1 MKKRIIASLAAAMVL
16 SIAGTSFA
24 ATVNAFSDV
33 AKGHWSYDAVNQLQ
47 KDGIIEGA
55 GDGNF
60 FGDRAISRYEMA
72 IIVAKAMTKLDKA
85 VDVKDRELIAKL
97 TAEYSSELDKLGARV
112 DKVEAKVN
120 TLGGFQLTGQFDTR
134 YSSDTHSQS
143 ANSNDGKQFY
153 MDLDGALKINDQW
166 TSKFEI
172 EVRKGYHALETN
184 DWENNINRIWVEG
197 KVGQVSV
204 TAGQK
209 WTGIASNI
217 ILGGDAEGL
226 DIGIPV
232 TPQINVDVFNYRI
245 DCSIPATTANGTP
258 ITDPFGNQLSVT
270 TNNTI
275 LHGINLNVDLSKKLN
290 LNLVTGK
297 NNADNDINPNISQ
310 WNGVEVGYK
319 LTDNLKATGAYVK
332 TNADSLNKSGIY
344 KLEYKGADCQ
354 IPGTYGVFVKYYK
367 MELNGQIAHDD
378 CWGSMPTDAKGFLV
392 GVDYAIGKNVVWSN
406 LYANEKIN
414 MSSSTYSNDIRKL
427 IKTEFDFHF

>member
-1 MKKRIIASLAAAMVL
+1 
-16 SIAGTSFA
+16 
-24 ATVNAFSDV
+24 
-33 AKGHWSYDAVNQLQ
+33 
-47 KDGIIEGA
+47 
-55 GDGNF
+55 
-60 FGDRAISRYEMA
+60 
-72 IIVAKAMTKLDKA
+72 
-85 VDVKDRELIAKL
+85 
-97 TAEYSSELDKLGARV
+97 
-112 DKVEAKVN
+112 
-120 TLGGFQLTGQFDTR
+120 
-134 YSSDTHSQS
+134 
-143 ANSNDGKQFY
+143 